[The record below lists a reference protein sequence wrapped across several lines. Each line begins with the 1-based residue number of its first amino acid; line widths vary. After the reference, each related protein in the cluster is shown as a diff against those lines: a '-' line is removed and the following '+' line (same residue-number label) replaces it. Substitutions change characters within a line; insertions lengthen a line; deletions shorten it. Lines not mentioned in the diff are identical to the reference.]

1 MNLRVLFL
9 SLLLSVSFS
18 ASATTYYVRSSGDDQ
33 LTGTT
38 IATAWRTIAK
48 VNSTR
53 LAPGDLVLF
62 EGGSSFAGSITL
74 RNYGQASG
82 LAPIVFGSYG
92 VGHAYIN
99 SGASYGFYAHNVG
112 GIEVR
117 RLNFV
122 GSGRLTNT
130 NSGIVFYLDS
140 TNVHLQHIVLDS
152 VTVQGYRAT
161 GISIGSWNGTSGYD
175 GVRIT
180 NCITSANGEA
190 GLASYAQDLA
200 AHHNWYVAYCKA
212 FDNAGRAD
220 ITTTHTGNGI
230 VLSGIDSALVE
241 HCEAYNNGWLNA
253 NPSGGPVGIWGW
265 CCNNLT
271 IQKCESHHN
280 RSGTNHDGGG
290 FDLDGGCT
298 NSVLQYNYSHD
309 NDGPGY
315 LLAQYPSAPPLTDVT
330 IRYNISE
337 NDGRRR
343 NQGAILVWSSGS
355 SGGIQ
360 RAAIYNNTVY
370 ITPPADGSRPKA
382 VDITSGGISD
392 ITFRN
397 NLLQTTGG
405 LPVVTS
411 VVTQGLTFQG
421 NAYWSTGQPL
431 NIQWGGA
438 QYSTLADWRANAGQE
453 MQGTRATGL
462 CADPQLQN
470 PGAGG
475 TLAPLASGRPLS
487 ALVAYQLQPTSG
499 LMGAGLNLTTS
510 FGVDT
515 GTQDFFGSFIG
526 SASGRNIGASENRV
540 ALSNSRAT
548 SATWC
553 TSYPNPARDVLY
565 LKLASANSHEDVLI
579 QLYDVTGRVQFSTS
593 RPAHLAPGFQVQVP
607 LTKLAAGRYQL
618 LVRQGN
624 RRYGQA
630 VLVQ

>member
-1 MNLRVLFL
+1 MRLQVLF
-9 SLLLSVSFS
+9 SFLLLLASFSVS
-18 ASATTYYVRSSGDDQ
+18 ASTYYVSASGNDQ
-33 LTGTT
+33 FAGTSV
-38 IATAWRTIAK
+38 ATAWRTIER
-48 VNSTR
+48 VNGTR

-62 EGGSSFAGSITL
+62 EGGSSFAGSISL
-74 RNYGQASG
+74 RNYNQATG
-82 LAPIVFGSYG
+82 LQPIVFGSYG
-92 VGHAYIN
+92 AGRAYIN
-99 SGASYGFYAHNVG
+99 SGSSYGFYAHNVG
-112 GIEVR
+112 GIELR

-122 GSGRLTNT
+122 GSGRLSNT
-130 NSGIVFYLDS
+130 NSGIIFFLDS
-140 TNVHLQHIVLDS
+140 ANVHLQHIVLDS

-343 NQGAILVWSSGS
+343 NQGAIMLWSSGS
-355 SGGIQ
+355 NGGIQ
-360 RAAIYNNTVY
+360 RAAIYNNTIY

-397 NLLQTTGG
+397 NLLQTTGS
-405 LPVVTS
+405 LPIIAAAT
-411 VVTQGLTFQG
+411 TQGVTFQG

-431 NIQWGGA
+431 TIQWGGA
-438 QYSTLADWRANAGQE
+438 QYSSLSDWRTNSGQE
-453 MQGTRATGL
+453 MLSTQATGV
-462 CADPQLQN
+462 CADPQLQS
-470 PGAGG
+470 PGSGG
-475 TLAPLASGRPLS
+475 TLGLLSSGRSLS
-487 ALVAYQLQPTSG
+487 TLVAYQLQPASG
-499 LMGAGLNLTTS
+499 LMSAGLDLLAT
-510 FGVDT
+510 FGVNA
-515 GTQDFFGSFIG
+515 GTRDFFGSSMG
-526 SASGRNIGASENRV
+526 NAAGRNIGASENRI
-540 ALSNSRAT
+540 LLGTNSAK
-548 SATWC
+548 SDTWC
-553 TSYPNPARDVLY
+553 TSYPNPVRDVLY
-565 LKLASANSHEDVLI
+565 LSLARANTREDVLI
-579 QLYDVTGRVQFSTS
+579 QLYDVTGRVQFTTS
-593 RPAHLAPGFQVQVP
+593 RQAQSALGSELRIP

-618 LVRQGN
+618 LIQQGN

-630 VLVQ
+630 VVVE

>member
-1 MNLRVLFL
+1 MRLQVLFS
-9 SLLLSVSFS
+9 SLLLLLSFS
-18 ASATTYYVRSSGDDQ
+18 ASATTYYVSSTGDDQ
-33 LTGTT
+33 YAGTS
-38 IATAWRTIAK
+38 IGTAWKTIEK
-48 VNSTR
+48 VNRTR
-53 LAPGDLVLF
+53 LTPGDLVLF
-62 EGGSSFAGSITL
+62 EGGNSFSGSINL
-74 RNYGQASG
+74 RNHGQAAG
-82 LAPIVFGSYG
+82 AQPIVFGSYG

-112 GIEVR
+112 GVELR

-130 NSGIVFYLDS
+130 NSGVIFFLDS
-140 TNVHLQHIVLDS
+140 ANVHLQHIVLDS
-152 VTVQGYRAT
+152 VKVQGYRAT

-180 NCITSANGEA
+180 NCVTSANGEA
-190 GLASYAQDLA
+190 GLASYSQDLA

-212 FDNAGRAD
+212 FDNSGRAD

-271 IQKCESHHN
+271 IQKSESHHN

-343 NQGAILVWSSGS
+343 NQGAIMLWSSGS

-360 RAAIYNNTVY
+360 RAAIYNNTIY

-397 NLLQTTGG
+397 NLLQTTGS
-405 LPVVTS
+405 LPVIAS
-411 VVTQGLTFQG
+411 AVTQGVTFQG

-438 QYSTLADWRANAGQE
+438 QYSTLADWRTNTGQE
-453 MQGTRATGL
+453 MVGTRSTGL
-462 CADPQLQN
+462 CVDPQLQN

-475 TLAPLASGRPLS
+475 TLAPLNSGRPLS
-487 ALVAYQLQPTSG
+487 TLVAYQLQPVSG
-499 LMGAGLNLTTS
+499 LMGAGLNLATS
-510 FGVDT
+510 FGVDV
-515 GTQDFFGSFIG
+515 GTRDFFGSYM
-526 SASGRNIGASENRV
+526 SSSSSRNIGASENRIS
-540 ALSNSRAT
+540 LSTNRAKP
-548 SATWC
+548 ATWC
-553 TSYPNPARDVLY
+553 TSYPNPAREALY
-565 LKLASANSHEDVLI
+565 LSLAGANSREDISI

-593 RPAHLAPGFQVQVP
+593 RQAQSAVGSELRIP
-607 LTKLAAGRYQL
+607 LTKLATGRYQL
-618 LVRQGN
+618 VVQQGS

-630 VLVQ
+630 VLVE